1 MSTENILFCLFCLV
15 AGGGTSAG
23 YVAFI
28 TLLGVFEKLAEKYKA
43 LDKRGPIESLII
55 LGVTTGNVVD
65 LFNISIPLGAI
76 GLGVYSLLGG
86 IFTGCLAGALAE
98 TLSIFPIL
106 SRRFNIRDCLPYV
119 LIAAAIGRA
128 IGSLAQFIYFPQ
140 S

>member
-1 MSTENILFCLFCLV
+1 MLAENISFCLFCLV

-43 LDKRGPIESLII
+43 IDKRGIIEWLII
-55 LGVTTGNVVD
+55 LGVTTGNIIEI
-65 LFNISIPLGAI
+65 FEIHIPLGAI
-76 GLGVYSLLGG
+76 GLGFYNLIGG

-98 TLSIFPIL
+98 TFSIFPIL

-128 IGSLAQFIYFPQ
+128 IGSLAQFFYFP
-140 S
+140 

>member
-1 MSTENILFCLFCLV
+1 MLIKSILFCLFCLV

-43 LDKRGPIESLII
+43 IDKRACIEALII
-55 LGVTTGNVVD
+55 LGVTAGNVVE
-65 LFNISIPLGAI
+65 LFNLSIPVGII
-76 GLGVYSLLGG
+76 GLGFYNLLGG

-128 IGSLAQFIYFPQ
+128 VGSLAQFLYFP
-140 S
+140 

>member
-1 MSTENILFCLFCLV
+1 MLTENILFCLFCLV
-15 AGGGTSAG
+15 AGSGTSAG

-43 LDKRGPIESLII
+43 LKYRELLEWLII
-55 LGVTTGNVVD
+55 LGVTLGNAIE
-65 LFNISIPLGAI
+65 LFDISIPLGTL
-76 GLGVYSLLGG
+76 GLGFYNLLGG

-128 IGSLAQFIYFPQ
+128 LGSLAQFFYFPQ

>member
-1 MSTENILFCLFCLV
+1 MLTESILFCIFCLV
-15 AGGGTSAG
+15 AGGGISAG

-43 LDKRGPIESLII
+43 LNMRVPIEVLII
-55 LGVTTGNVVD
+55 LGVTTGNAVE
-65 LFNISIPLGAI
+65 LFNIPIPLGTV
-76 GLGVYSLLGG
+76 GLGVYNLLGG

-128 IGSLAQFIYFPQ
+128 IGSLAQLFYFPQ